1 MKTSII
7 SMLMLAL
14 LLTACGTVRPTLSQ
28 DSTKVEVRTETVTV
42 HDTAYVELPLII
54 EKVAT
59 LDTASTLENKFARSE
74 AIVSAGIL
82 SHSLETKPI
91 QLPVQVETKIVY
103 KDSLVFR
110 DRVQTQMVEVEKKLT
125 GWQQAKLR
133 VGGFC
138 FFLLIIIAIYF
149 LISQFINLNLLKL

>member
-1 MKTSII
+1 MKRF
-7 SMLMLAL
+7 LPLVL
-14 LLTACGTVRPTLSQ
+14 LLAASACSTVRLLPST

-42 HDTAYVELPLII
+42 HDTAYVELPVII

-59 LDTASTLENKFARSE
+59 LDTTSTLENKFARSE
-74 AIVSAGIL
+74 ASVSAGIL
-82 SHSLETKPI
+82 SHTLETKPV

-103 KDSLVFR
+103 KDSLVYR
-110 DRVQTQMVEVEKKLT
+110 DRVQTQTVEVEKKLT

-149 LISQFINLNLLKL
+149 LISQFTNLNLLKL

>member
-1 MKTSII
+1 MKRF
-7 SMLMLAL
+7 LPLAL
-14 LLTACGTVRPTLSQ
+14 LLAASACSTVRQLPST

-42 HDTAYVELPLII
+42 HDTAYVELPVII

-82 SHSLETKPI
+82 SHSLETKPV
-91 QLPVQVETKIVY
+91 QLPVQVETKVVY

-110 DRVQTQMVEVEKKLT
+110 DRVQTQTVEVEKKLNW
-125 GWQQAKLR
+125 WQNLKLKA
-133 VGGFC
+133 GG
-138 FFLLIIIAIYF
+138 LLILIALIGIAYIIV
-149 LISQFINLNLLKL
+149 NLFVKPKLF